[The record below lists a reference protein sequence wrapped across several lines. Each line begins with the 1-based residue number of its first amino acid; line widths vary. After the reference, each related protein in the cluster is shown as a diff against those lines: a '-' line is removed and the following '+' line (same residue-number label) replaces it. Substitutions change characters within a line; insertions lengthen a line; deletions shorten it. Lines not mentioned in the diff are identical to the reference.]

1 MYTLQHL
8 CGQRRASPEV
18 QIYMNTLNDRI
29 GHALQMI
36 VLLCPLKEMDKSLAT
51 QNTYVLYTHTHTHT
65 HTHTFGSPVVP
76 EV

>member
-36 VLLCPLKEMDKSLAT
+36 ALLCSLKEMDKSPAT
-51 QNTYVLYTHTHTHT
+51 QNAYKNYKKH
-65 HTHTFGSPVVP
+65 FQ
-76 EV
+76 